1 MFFKKLDDRWAKS
14 PTTEKRGSNEL
25 MHFARQNEYKW
36 ECCQLQLPTVW
47 NGGCALNNRTCV
59 WRMVVLHNEH
69 CVCSLHPIIVYPLP
83 RVSCIEVLLLL
94 VRGSGLDK
102 VLILYR
108 KQMGKNW
115 DVCTPNIFSIIRS
128 MFGEEENDWVS
139 ERAREGKEKHNFDNC
154 LFFPLLALLYYY
166 IAAASSF

>member
-1 MFFKKLDDRWAKS
+1 MGMLSTAA
-14 PTTEKRGSNEL
+14 SNSVEW
-25 MHFARQNEYKW
+25 R
-36 ECCQLQLPTVW
+36 LP
-47 NGGCALNNRTCV
+47 ALNNRTCV

-83 RVSCIEVLLLL
+83 RVSCIEVLLL

-128 MFGEEENDWVS
+128 MFGEEEN
-139 ERAREGKEKHNFDNC
+139 E
-154 LFFPLLALLYYY
+154 
-166 IAAASSF
+166 

>member
-1 MFFKKLDDRWAKS
+1 MNTNGNAVNCSFQQCGMEAACSEQQNLCVEDGG
-14 PTTEKRGSNEL
+14 TTQRTL
-25 MHFARQNEYKW
+25 R
-36 ECCQLQLPTVW
+36 LQPSSYNSVPAT
-47 NGGCALNNRTCV
+47 T
-59 WRMVVLHNEH
+59 
-69 CVCSLHPIIVYPLP
+69 

-128 MFGEEENDWVS
+128 MFGEEEND
-139 ERAREGKEKHNFDNC
+139 
-154 LFFPLLALLYYY
+154 
-166 IAAASSF
+166 